1 MKLKCP
7 QDASDPARP
16 VTTVSDEDFRDL
28 LGRRANQAISMARY
42 LVERKWE
49 RTSFTRPLLGEILH
63 QSTELEELLDAYGAR
78 NNNRWRKLRS
88 TVAAIKL
95 FANANYVLLHVQHSI
110 PAYRLLDIEGD
121 FAAATDEAILF
132 TGETLLR
139 ISGHFLQCA
148 RKRGLPMPE
157 QSPEGYFDEPLPRG
171 RLAHDYRTHKKVDAC
186 ETITYLATAFLKQ
199 AADSDLLHIPSR
211 VNPDKY
217 RDCIPSS
224 VSEEQIRRLQHQ
236 FHNLQSMYDT
246 FVADTDTERENPD
259 LLTLRGHLS
268 VIFHLLEAATGF
280 IHYYERHVMTT
291 TNTCQPEDLKPMV
304 DGDKLLDVLMR
315 YTLVFS
321 SRYLVGARDLCQK
334 MLRRYAEVER
344 IQVPGPRY
352 RGFHVRPS
360 TLVAKIVHHYGSVI
374 RMELDDGV
382 YDASS
387 PMDIFRAN
395 EIINRR
401 KRNWLVSQV
410 ADLECIRQ
418 IDANTDLVQ
427 TVRRVVF
434 ALAEQDKVIIYQ
446 RSVPAQPP
454 DEADLNK
461 TPLQYVLDE
470 VKRLQ
475 STGIIDIEAE
485 INVVFIGDKRV
496 LTDLQL
502 LAENGYG
509 EDNFGNNI
517 PLPKKLSYLRR

>member
-1 MKLKCP
+1 MKLECP
-7 QDASDPARP
+7 QDASDNARP
-16 VTTVSDEDFRDL
+16 VTIISDDDFRDL
-28 LGRRANQAISMARY
+28 LGRRASQVFSMARY

-63 QSTELEELLDAYGAR
+63 QATELEELLDAYGAG
-78 NNNRWRKLRS
+78 NNDCWRMLRS

-110 PAYRLLDIEGD
+110 PAYRLLDVEGD
-121 FAAATDEAILF
+121 FAASTDEAILF

-139 ISGHFLQCA
+139 ISERFLHYA
-148 RKRGLPMPE
+148 RKLGLLIPE
-157 QSPEGYFDEPLPRG
+157 QSPEGYFEERLPRG
-171 RLAHDYRTHKKVDAC
+171 RLAHDYCAHKKVDAC
-186 ETITYLATAFLKQ
+186 ETITYLATAFLNQ
-199 AADSDLLHIPSR
+199 AAESELLHVPAR

-217 RDCIPSS
+217 HECIPGS
-224 VSEEQIRRLQHQ
+224 VSEEQVRQLQHQ

-268 VIFHLLEAATGF
+268 VIFHLLDAATGF
-280 IHYYERHVMTT
+280 VHYYERHVMSAM
-291 TNTCQPEDLKPMV
+291 NAGAPDGLEPMV
-304 DGDKLLDVLMR
+304 NGDKLLDVLMR

-321 SRYLVGARDLCQK
+321 SRYLVRARDLCQE
-334 MLRRYAEVER
+334 MLRRYAEVGR
-344 IQVPGPRY
+344 VQVPGPRY

-360 TLVAKIVHHYGSVI
+360 TLVAKIVHHYGSEV
-374 RMELDDGV
+374 RMELEDGV
-382 YDASS
+382 YDASC

-395 EIINRR
+395 ETINRQ
-401 KRNWLVSQV
+401 KRHWLVSQV
-410 ADLECIRQ
+410 GGLECIRQ
-418 IDANTDLVQ
+418 LDTNADLAQ
-427 TVRRVVF
+427 TVRRVVL
-434 ALAEQDKVIIYQ
+434 ALAEQGKVIVYQ
-446 RSVPAQPP
+446 RSIPAQPP
-454 DEADLNK
+454 DESDPDK

-502 LAENGYG
+502 LAEHGYG